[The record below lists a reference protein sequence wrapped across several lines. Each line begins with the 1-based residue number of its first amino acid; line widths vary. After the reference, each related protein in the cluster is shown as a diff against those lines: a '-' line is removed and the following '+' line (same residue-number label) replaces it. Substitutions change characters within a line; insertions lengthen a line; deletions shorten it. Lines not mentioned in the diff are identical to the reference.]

1 MEIFNL
7 IFRYIFLGF
16 ILWTFVWAFRADK
29 YTPQS
34 GTNKFDLFITRTV
47 IGLGILYIPVLIF
60 NFIEFN
66 AEDIKMNESLSERAF
81 GKYWFGYWMHLV
93 TFFGLPQLLW
103 IPKIRLSKIIRIIIA
118 LWIFVVMHIE
128 IFIILITSLHR
139 DYLPADWR

>member
-7 IFRYIFLGF
+7 VFRYIFLGF
-16 ILWTFVWAFRADK
+16 IIWTFIWVFRTNK
-29 YTPQS
+29 NRTQP
-34 GTNKFDLFITRTV
+34 GTDKFDLLAVRTV
-47 IGLGILYIPVLIF
+47 MIFGVLQVLIVIF

-81 GKYWFGYWMHLV
+81 GKYWFAYWMHLV

-103 IPKIRLSKIIRIIIA
+103 IPKIRLSKIIRIVIA

-139 DYLPADWR
+139 DYVPVDWH